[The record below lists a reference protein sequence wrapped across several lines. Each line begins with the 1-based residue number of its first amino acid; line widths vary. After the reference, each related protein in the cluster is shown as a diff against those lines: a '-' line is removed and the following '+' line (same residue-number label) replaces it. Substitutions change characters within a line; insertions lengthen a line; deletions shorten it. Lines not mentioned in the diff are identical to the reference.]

1 MSNIDNLISKIIEDG
16 ENAANS
22 IVQAAEKEGEE
33 IIKNKK
39 TEAEKLRI
47 KIIERAKQEGKSKG
61 ERVISNA
68 ELDIRNNK
76 LTAKHQAIDKV
87 LNRALEELAKMN
99 EDRYLE
105 LIRDFVNNMEL
116 EGNLEIIVPEK
127 FRNKRLEDFIEELN
141 NTLILSMRTL
151 NISLSKETREIKS
164 GFIFIREGIEIN
176 NTFEA
181 VVSSLRDEL
190 ERQVA
195 ESLFK

>member
-16 ENAANS
+16 EKAANS
-22 IVQAAEKEGEE
+22 IVHAAEKEGEE
-33 IIKNKK
+33 VIKDKK
-39 TEAEKLRI
+39 NEAEKLRN
-47 KIIERAKQEGKSKG
+47 KIIERAKQGGKSKG

-87 LNRALEELAKMN
+87 LNRALEELGNMN

-116 EGNLEIIVPEK
+116 EGNLEVIVPEK

-141 NTLILSMRTL
+141 NTLILRMRNL
-151 NISLSKETREIKS
+151 YIALSKETREIKS

>member
-33 IIKNKK
+33 IIKGKRA
-39 TEAEKLRI
+39 EAEKLRI

-76 LTAKHQAIDKV
+76 LIAKHQAIDKV
-87 LNRALEELAKMN
+87 LNRALEELSNMN

-105 LIRDFVNNMEL
+105 LIRDFVDNMEL
-116 EGNLEIIVPEK
+116 KGNLEIIVPEK
-127 FRNKRLEDFIEELN
+127 FRNKKLEDFIEELN